1 MGEKIDL
8 YARPIALVALLIL
21 VLVGRKDA
29 IFMTVVSSLFM
40 FIVDTFT
47 GVGTPKEN
55 FSSLMISFTAGMFAI
70 FLSVLLFKDKIA
82 ENFKVPS
89 AFVISVVSLVLLLM
103 VESLIQPLKYICI
116 ATAITSGVDELTF
129 KRFYKI
135 VESKFPQGCEVNK
148 LFGFMLTTSKKLGV

>member
-1 MGEKIDL
+1 MGPVCKYNICKG
-8 YARPIALVALLIL
+8 IST
-21 VLVGRKDA
+21 VLTA
-29 IFMTVVSSLFM
+29 
-40 FIVDTFT
+40 
-47 GVGTPKEN
+47 GTPIITLLSCSD
-55 FSSLMISFTAGMFAI
+55 FFVHRSDTAISAAGMFAI